1 MKKAREP
8 VLYALSS
15 LSSFALDAGLFYAA
29 VFVLDAMLGV
39 YAEPVGNLISK
50 LISSFYNFNMNRL
63 VFRRKGDY
71 GGEMLRYYS
80 LWFFQTLAS
89 TGLITLFV
97 NLLRTQTAMEST
109 TVKVV
114 VYTCLFVASF
124 FIQKYWVFKE
134 RKTNSGEMPEDKIKQ
149 N

>member
-8 VLYALSS
+8 ILFTLSS

-29 VFVLDAMLGV
+29 VFLLDSVIGV

-63 VFRRKGDY
+63 IFRRKGNY

-80 LWFFQTLAS
+80 LWIFQTLAS

-97 NLLRTQTAMEST
+97 NLLRTETAAEST
-109 TVKVV
+109 AVKMVV
-114 VYTCLFVASF
+114 DATLFVISF
-124 FIQKYWVFKE
+124 FIQKYWVF
-134 RKTNSGEMPEDKIKQ
+134 RDRRAHPDGMPDSDDNQK
-149 N
+149 